1 MESSSQST
9 PTSSHFSIQSILSS
23 HEHSSAQGHRASP
36 PAFVSPPTL
45 APSPAG
51 HSPSASRH
59 LFRNHSPYHQKEV
72 SHRIATIPLY
82 LHSNISDGCNIS
94 ITTGMNRISSSS
106 RIIPIITN
114 LNSDKDNGNK
124 DSINTSC
131 LHLPHYLPFIQHPR
145 YLLYPRYSHY
155 HRCHYHTSYLSR
167 TSKITDTII
176 SSNFITPTAKTSPPN
191 KLAGSS
197 TTFLWLNIQI
207 RAEVEWER
215 LESTNPL

>member
-23 HEHSSAQGHRASP
+23 HEHSSAQGHPASP
-36 PAFVSPPTL
+36 PAFVSPPTF

-51 HSPSASRH
+51 RSPSGLLQRH
-59 LFRNHSPYHQKEV
+59 VTFSGTTFHITSG
-72 SHRIATIPLY
+72 T
-82 LHSNISDGCNIS
+82 CNIS

-106 RIIPIITN
+106 RIIPIIDN

-131 LHLPHYLPFIQHPR
+131 LHFPHYLPFLQYPHH
-145 YLLYPRYSHY
+145 LLYPRYPHY

-167 TSKITDTII
+167 TSKITDRII
-176 SSNFITPTAKTSPPN
+176 NSNFITPTAKTSPPN
-191 KLAGSS
+191 KPAGSS

-207 RAEVEWER
+207 RAEVEWGR
-215 LESTNPL
+215 LESTNTL